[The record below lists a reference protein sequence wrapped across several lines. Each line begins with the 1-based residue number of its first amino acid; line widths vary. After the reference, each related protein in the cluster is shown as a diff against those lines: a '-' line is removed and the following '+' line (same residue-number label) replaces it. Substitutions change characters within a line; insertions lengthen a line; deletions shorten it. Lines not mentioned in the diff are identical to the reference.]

1 MIQQDQARVDLS
13 QDLEPN
19 NEEIS
24 LIKVSAPSSIEGYIS

>member
-1 MIQQDQARVDLS
+1 MVNDTTGSGVDLS

-24 LIKVSAPSSIEGYIS
+24 LIKVSAPSIEGLS